1 MLSTCGGGG
10 VCVCV
15 QLSIVLSMRVL
26 ANECSGPL
34 PRRGTLHA
42 PGWRCAL
49 SALKQDPAA
58 QLDKRCARA
67 YMQLGDVKLNAA
79 SAPIHSCWH
88 PRPVAA
94 NLAQLASSLRFLGRR
109 APLVLLHPTMRH
121 RCTCYQEASWTEN
134 DPAAGE
140 QIGFQAP
147 QRVALRP
154 IHPRKSGAAIVRA
167 RIRAN

>member
-1 MLSTCGGGG
+1 M
-10 VCVCV
+10 CVCV

-94 NLAQLASSLRFLGRR
+94 NLAPFWHQVCLRFGAVAQAVFLQ
-109 APLVLLHPTMRH
+109 PTTMRH
-121 RCTCYQEASWTEN
+121 RYTHHQEVSLVGNKPRTLKE
-134 DPAAGE
+134 
-140 QIGFQAP
+140 IGFLER
-147 QRVALRP
+147 RVLSLR
-154 IHPRKSGAAIVRA
+154 
-167 RIRAN
+167 